1 MTTEIENKFTQITQ
15 IKVMSMKL
23 EVANFGKKL
32 LKTMLVEMLRP
43 DVGELVLRGDVM
55 DGYLAFTD
63 KLTNIEKP

>member
-1 MTTEIENKFTQITQ
+1 
-15 IKVMSMKL
+15 MSLKL
-23 EVANFGKKL
+23 DVLDLVRKL
-32 LKTMLVEMLRP
+32 LKAMFVEVLRP

>member
-1 MTTEIENKFTQITQ
+1 MK
-15 IKVMSMKL
+15 KL
-23 EVANFGKKL
+23 EVLDLVKKL

-43 DVGELVLRGDVM
+43 NAGELVLRGDVM